1 MNETKMTSPATTDL
15 SDAHADIIQHCAPVF
30 RDYGGVTT
38 FSGPVATLKVF
49 EDNVMV
55 RAAVETKG
63 EGRVLIVDG
72 GGSMNCALFG
82 GNLAKLAADNGWA
95 GVVVYG
101 CIRDTLE
108 LSAEKVGVKA
118 LAAHPKRSARTGAG
132 EKDIAVRFAGVTI
145 NPGDWLYADAD
156 GIIISKT
163 KLT

>member
-1 MNETKMTSPATTDL
+1 MTTSPATTDL
-15 SDAHADIIQHCAPVF
+15 SDAHADDLQHCAPVF
-30 RDYGGVTT
+30 RDYGGVIA
-38 FSGPVATLKVF
+38 FHGPVTTLKLF

-63 EGRVLIVDG
+63 EGRVIVVDG

-82 GNLAKLAADNGWA
+82 GNLASLAAQNGWA
-95 GVVVYG
+95 GVVIYG

-108 LSAEKVGVKA
+108 LAAEKVGVKA
-118 LAAHPKRSARTGAG
+118 LAAHPKRSARLGAG
-132 EKDIAVRFAGVTI
+132 EKDVPVRFAGVTI

-163 KLT
+163 KLI